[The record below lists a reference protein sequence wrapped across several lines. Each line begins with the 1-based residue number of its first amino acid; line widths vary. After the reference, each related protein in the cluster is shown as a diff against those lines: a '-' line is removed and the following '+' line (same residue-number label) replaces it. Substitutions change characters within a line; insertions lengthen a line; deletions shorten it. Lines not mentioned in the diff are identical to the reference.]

1 VVRRDIGF
9 HERNLGS
16 IKMKMPITFQ
26 ERSYLEAYL
35 EWKKKMGLIFYCHNY
50 SKEKKVRLVMIE
62 FIDYSIIWWE

>member
-1 VVRRDIGF
+1 
-9 HERNLGS
+9 
-16 IKMKMPITFQ
+16 MKMPITFQ